1 MDELYWFYSR
11 FSADVEKEMNANELA
26 DELERVGCTTY
37 CRCEET
43 IPMLRTIPALEAE
56 IEKWKDVI
64 VKQQGHVCNLHAEI
78 EELKAEM
85 DKAIKSAEVIK

>member
-1 MDELYWFYSR
+1 
-11 FSADVEKEMNANELA
+11 MNALELA

-43 IPMLRTIPALEAE
+43 IPMLRTIPALEDE

-64 VKQQGHVCNLHAEI
+64 VKQQGYVCNLHAEI
-78 EELKAEM
+78 EALKATLNLKKEELVECRKENNM
-85 DKAIKSAEVIK
+85 LAEKLGYE